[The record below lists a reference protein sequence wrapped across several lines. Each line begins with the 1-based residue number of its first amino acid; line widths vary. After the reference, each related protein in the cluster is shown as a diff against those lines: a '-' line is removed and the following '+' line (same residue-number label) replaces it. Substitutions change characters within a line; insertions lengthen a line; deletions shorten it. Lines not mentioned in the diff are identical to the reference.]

1 MNALNE
7 HLFLWLNLGRQDPAW
22 LMDLARF
29 GSTVW
34 PTAVLILVL
43 AAIVVGPGRW
53 RLAALHML
61 LAILLAWLI
70 VRGISTLWPM
80 PRPFVL
86 GLGEQW
92 LAKEPSASFPSSHAS
107 IAWAI
112 SAAAVWWVRHPLL
125 ITGFCS
131 ARCSWPGAGSR
142 WVCISRPT
150 WPRAWWWACCLPGPC
165 CGRHAGS
172 RAALAQAF
180 LPLLCRC
187 ADPHAAPAV
196 ALRPAR

>member
-125 ITGFCS
+125 ITGFLLS
-131 ARCSWPGAGSR
+131 AVLVAWSRVALGVHFPTDMAAGMVVGVLSA
-142 WVCISRPT
+142 WAMLRPT
-150 WPRAWWWACCLPGPC
+150 CWFASRL
-165 CGRHAGS
+165 GS
-172 RAALAQAF
+172 GFSAA
-180 LPLLCRC
+180 
-187 ADPHAAPAV
+187 AV
-196 ALRPAR
+196 PVR

>member
-1 MNALNE
+1 LNALNE
-7 HLFLWLNLGRQDPAW
+7 RLFLWLNLGRHDPAW

-34 PTAVLILVL
+34 PTAVLITVL

-53 RLAALHML
+53 RSAALHM
-61 LAILLAWLI
+61 LLAWLI
-70 VRGISTLWPM
+70 VRGISTTWPM

-86 GLGEQW
+86 NLGEQW

-125 ITGFCS
+125 IAGFLLS
-131 ARCSWPGAGSR
+131 ALLVAWSRVALGVHFPTDMAAGMVVGVLAA
-142 WVCISRPT
+142 WATWRPT
-150 WPRAWWWACCLPGPC
+150 CWLACRL
-165 CGRHAGS
+165 GS
-172 RAALAQAF
+172 GF
-180 LPLLCRC
+180 EE
-187 ADPHAAPAV
+187 AV
-196 ALRPAR
+196 TTPK

>member
-1 MNALNE
+1 MNTIDQQLFFWINLN
-7 HLFLWLNLGRQDPAW
+7 HQSAAW

-34 PTAVLILVL
+34 PTAVLLTVL

-53 RLAALHML
+53 RRTALHML
-61 LAILLAWLI
+61 LAMLVAWLI
-70 VRGISTLWPM
+70 VRGISTTWPL

-112 SAAAVWWVRHPLL
+112 SAAALCWVRHPLV
-125 ITGFCS
+125 IAGFLLS
-131 ARCSWPGAGSR
+131 ALLVGWSRVALGVHFPSDMVAGMG
-142 WVCISRPT
+142 V
-150 WPRAWWWACCLPGPC
+150 G
-165 CGRHAGS
+165 
-172 RAALAQAF
+172 ALAAAVTFALTGLIAQRLGPVFRDTA
-180 LPLLCRC
+180 LPVR
-187 ADPHAAPAV
+187 
-196 ALRPAR
+196 

>member
-34 PTAVLILVL
+34 PTAVLVLVL

-112 SAAAVWWVRHPLL
+112 SAAASTTSL
-125 ITGFCS
+125 
-131 ARCSWPGAGSR
+131 GAGSLGGSVR
-142 WVCISRPT
+142 SVTGMPST
-150 WPRAWWWACCLPGPC
+150 RAIVVTLSTE
-165 CGRHAGS
+165 GR
-172 RAALAQAF
+172 L
-180 LPLLCRC
+180 
-187 ADPHAAPAV
+187 
-196 ALRPAR
+196 

>member
-1 MNALNE
+1 LNALNE
-7 HLFLWLNLGRQDPAW
+7 HLFLWLNLGRHDPAW

-34 PTAVLILVL
+34 PTAVLITVL

-53 RLAALHML
+53 RSAALHML
-61 LAILLAWLI
+61 LAMLLAWLI
-70 VRGISTLWPM
+70 VRGISTTWPM

-86 GLGEQW
+86 HLGEQW

-125 ITGFCS
+125 IAGFLLS
-131 ARCSWPGAGSR
+131 ALLVAWSRVALGVHFPTDMAAGMVVGVLAA
-142 WVCISRPT
+142 WATWRPT
-150 WPRAWWWACCLPGPC
+150 RWLACRL
-165 CGRHAGS
+165 GS
-172 RAALAQAF
+172 GFEEAVT
-180 LPLLCRC
+180 
-187 ADPHAAPAV
+187 APN
-196 ALRPAR
+196 